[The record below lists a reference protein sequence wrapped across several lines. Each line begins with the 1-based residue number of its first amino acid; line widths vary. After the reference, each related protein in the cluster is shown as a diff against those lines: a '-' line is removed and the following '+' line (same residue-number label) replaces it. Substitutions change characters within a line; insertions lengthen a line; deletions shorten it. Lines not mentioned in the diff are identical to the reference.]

1 MTQRQLTQHQQRW
14 LGAAFWLCLLVG
26 TSVWMLHA
34 GRQNETTQAVGPVPA
49 SPAALM
55 LDSLWTSSETYAVDD
70 PSGVVRIGDAVFA
83 PQPDDLANWRE
94 VGYVTG
100 VRSIENA
107 ANRITVTMFDPQVW
121 SPTSTFTI
129 HRNSG
134 RLEDVLQT
142 LMPEAK
148 RKQLQQKLATA
159 FESHADA
166 VAREM
171 LPLVM
176 ESVQATVP
184 VIEKSLVEAIER
196 HEDEINALVS
206 RYRDEIVRERLVP
219 LVRQE
224 VIPIVRRHGQE
235 PAEAIGREVWHQ
247 ASLWRFGW
255 RAIYDKSPLPERE
268 LVAEEWRRFV
278 DQEVVPIVEDHLDEI
293 ALAVENILK
302 DLAGNERLREELS
315 EVVGTVATD
324 PQARD
329 LFRMILRETIVDNQ
343 SLRQTW
349 VDIWSSTAAKT
360 RLQRVGQRLEPILRE
375 LGDELMGTRAGG
387 IEPGFARL
395 LRNQILRKDKT
406 WITIVPTNN
415 DQINPNE
422 QASPIQ
428 LTLAKEFAPYPV
440 VYLAK

>member
-1 MTQRQLTQHQQRW
+1 MTQYQQRW

-26 TSVWMLHA
+26 VSAWMRHA
-34 GRQNETTQAVGPVPA
+34 GRLSEPTQAATAVHA

-55 LDSLWTSSETYAVDD
+55 LDSLWTSSEVFVVDD
-70 PSGVVRIGDAVFA
+70 PTGVVRMGDAVFA
-83 PQPDDLANWRE
+83 PQSDELSNWHE

-134 RLEDVLQT
+134 RIEDVLQM
-142 LMPEAK
+142 LMPEPK
-148 RKQLQQKLATA
+148 REQLQQKLAAA

-166 VAREM
+166 VAQEM

-176 ESVQATVP
+176 ESLQATVP

-196 HEDEINALVS
+196 HEDEMNALVS
-206 RYRDEIVRERLVP
+206 RYRDELLRKRLVP

-293 ALAVENILK
+293 ALAVENMLR
-302 DLAGNERLREELS
+302 DLAGNERLRDELS
-315 EVVGTVATD
+315 QVVSTVATD

-343 SLRQTW
+343 GLRQTW
-349 VDIWSSTAAKT
+349 VDIWSSPAAKA

-375 LGDELMGTRAGG
+375 LGDELMGTREGG
-387 IEPGFARL
+387 IEPGFARV
-395 LRNQILRKDKT
+395 LRNQILNKDKS
-406 WITIVPTNN
+406 WITIVPADNE
-415 DQINPNE
+415 QINPKE
-422 QASPIQ
+422 QSSPIR
-428 LTLAKEFAPYPV
+428 LTPAKEFAPYPV